1 MAGGRIEEF
10 LASKAIPQNLEE
22 RLKLIE
28 QVAHM
33 GLGELRW
40 EHRPGKLFME
50 GKVQELIEKIGGKS
64 SVFAKGG
71 AGLPSRIEEFLASK
85 THPQTQEEQL
95 KLMEQVAHIGLGEL
109 RWEKRPGRVFMT
121 EMKEIRAQELL
132 EKILITKRGEFMVA
146 GIDLDFG
153 EALRTRL
160 KEGTNHK
167 RGAAESNLEPFQQL
181 QFRTT
186 TVDDQPELSPTN
198 WSSSENPGTAACARQ
213 RRFVVTE
220 HENHPTVVHDAYAMS
235 GRSPGRRKR
244 RHSSVRPGIDNN
256 SAIDTKPSS
265 ASVQEILDS
274 ADEYVSLSVGVGA
287 RLSLEPSARPAM
299 KFEIANNQ

>member
-1 MAGGRIEEF
+1 MAGSRIGDF
-10 LASKAIPQNLEE
+10 LASKGSPQNLEE

-28 QVAHM
+28 RVAHM

-40 EHRPGKLFME
+40 ENRPGKLFME
-50 GKVQELIEKIGGKS
+50 DQ
-64 SVFAKGG
+64 
-71 AGLPSRIEEFLASK
+71 
-85 THPQTQEEQL
+85 
-95 KLMEQVAHIGLGEL
+95 
-109 RWEKRPGRVFMT
+109 
-121 EMKEIRAQELL
+121 AQELL
-132 EKILITKRGEFMVA
+132 EKILITNKGEFMVA

-167 RGAAESNLEPFQQL
+167 RGAAESNLEPFQQR

-186 TVDDQPELSPTN
+186 TVDDEPELSPTN
-198 WSSSENPGTAACARQ
+198 LPSSEDPETAACARQ

-220 HENHPTVVHDAYAMS
+220 HENHPTVEHDAYAMS
-235 GRSPGRRKR
+235 GRSPGKRKR
-244 RHSSVRPGIDNN
+244 RHSSVHPGIDNN
-256 SAIDTKPSS
+256 SPIDTKPSS

-274 ADEYVSLSVGVGA
+274 ADEYVSLSVDVGA

>member
-10 LASKAIPQNLEE
+10 LASKAVPQNLGE

-28 QVAHM
+28 QVAHI

-50 GKVQELIEKIGGKS
+50 GKVQELIEKIGRKS
-64 SVFAKGG
+64 SVFAKRG

-85 THPQTQEEQL
+85 AHPQTQEERL
-95 KLMEQVAHIGLGEL
+95 KLMEQAAHIGLGEL
-109 RWEKRPGRVFMT
+109 RWEKRPGRVFMPDMDM
-121 EMKEIRAQELL
+121 EEIRAKEPL
-132 EKILITKRGEFMVA
+132 EKRLITKRGDFMVA

-181 QFRTT
+181 QLRTT
-186 TVDDQPELSPTN
+186 TVDDEPELSPTN
-198 WSSSENPGTAACARQ
+198 LTSSEDPGTAACARQ

-220 HENHPTVVHDAYAMS
+220 HEKHPIVEHDAYAMS
-235 GRSPGRRKR
+235 GRSPGKRKR
-244 RHSSVRPGIDNN
+244 RHSSVHPGIDNN
-256 SAIDTKPSS
+256 SPIDTKPSS

-274 ADEYVSLSVGVGA
+274 ADEYVSLSVDAGA
-287 RLSLEPSARPAM
+287 RLSLEALG
-299 KFEIANNQ
+299 